1 MRYGPPLNF
10 LDSND
15 LQLPD
20 CCLRVGSIFAPC
32 EIGPQPNIWGKRSGR
47 AASLNGTEAS
57 EGVQPAYEG
66 LHSKYCVLLP
76 ATEVETVTGKRSQSI
91 HFGFGL
97 VFLGWGCFFF
107 FVGFG
112 FLGVFVVVF
121 GGLSYFG

>member
-32 EIGPQPNIWGKRSGR
+32 EIGPQLKIWGKRSGR

-97 VFLGWGCFFF
+97 FFWGWGCFF

-121 GGLSYFG
+121 GFLSYFG